1 MLSSLNTEK
10 QKDRIEIFNT
20 IILAVATLCAAWCS
34 YQGNLWDGIQTFRLA
49 DSNKYSR
56 LAQQIL
62 IRSDQAKTMEE
73 SAIISFMEAVFDKN
87 KQRIDYMLK
96 GLRPE
101 LSKILSDWM
110 QSDPLNDSTVTRNPM
125 TTPGYQDL
133 MKKRTD
139 ESERMSAKASEAFD
153 SGNKANLI
161 SDNYSFLTVMFSTV
175 MFLSAIT
182 TKLVRVHAR
191 FLLLIISV
199 LMCVAILLLTIFTM
213 PVAHRG

>member
-10 QKDRIEIFNT
+10 QKARLEIYNT

-34 YQGNLWDGIQTFRLA
+34 YQGSLWNGIQTFRLA

-73 SAIISFMEAVFDKN
+73 TAIISFMDAVFDKD
-87 KQRIDYMLK
+87 KKRVDYMLK

-101 LSKILSDWM
+101 LSKVLSDWM
-110 QSDPLNDSTVTRNPM
+110 QADPFDDSTAPRNPM
-125 TTPGYQDL
+125 TMPGYLEL
-133 MKKRTD
+133 MEKRTE
-139 ESERMSAKASEAFD
+139 ESEKMSGKAAEAFD
-153 SGNKANLI
+153 SGSKANLI
-161 SDNYSFLTVMFSTV
+161 ADKYSFLTVMFSTV

-182 TKLVRVHAR
+182 TKLVRPQAGL
-191 FLLLIISV
+191 LLLIISA
-199 LMCVAILLLTIFTM
+199 LICVAVLLLTIFSM